1 MTPDSYARID
11 AAVKI
16 IGLAF
21 VVISGSFALWQYHYA
36 QEREFKKV
44 FFEKQLEVV
53 TEVFDVLAEMDAAKT
68 DEERKSAAAKFWII
82 YQGKGRA
89 FLDSKMFQALEF
101 PAEYV
106 SGCVVKVRKPST
118 ISCENF
124 SASMS
129 APGFANVAREQMSQ
143 VWSLSFSAIAKE
155 DPWLPPA
162 K

>member
-1 MTPDSYARID
+1 MSPQLSARID
-11 AAVKI
+11 AAVKV

-21 VVISGSFALWQYHYA
+21 VIVSGSFALWQYHYA

-44 FFEKQLEVV
+44 FFEKQFEVI

-82 YQGKGRA
+82 YHGKGRA
-89 FLDSKMFQALEF
+89 FLDSKMFQALAF

-106 SGCVVKVRKPST
+106 AGCVTKVRKPSN

-143 VWSLSFSAIAKE
+143 VWSLSFSAIAKD
-155 DPWLPPA
+155 DPWSIPA

>member
-1 MTPDSYARID
+1 MNLHTDTRVDI
-11 AAVKI
+11 AVKI
-16 IGLAF
+16 TGLVF
-21 VVISGSFALWQYHYA
+21 VIISGTLALWQYHYA

-44 FFEKQLEVV
+44 FFEKQLEVI

-68 DEERKSAAAKFWII
+68 DEEKKSSAAKFWII
-82 YQGKGRA
+82 YHGKGRA
-89 FLDSKMFQALEF
+89 FLDSRMFHALEL

-106 SGCVVKVRKPST
+106 AGCVTKVRMSKT

-143 VWSLSFSAIAKE
+143 VWSLSFSSIAME
-155 DPWLPPA
+155 DPWSPPT